1 MVSDDLEP
9 ALSYARISED
19 PLGMERGVTGQLADN
34 RDAAP
39 RYALRIVSEFH
50 DDDISALRGAPRPGY
65 NALIAALK
73 AGQAKV
79 VVVFQTSRLWRNRSE
94 RAEAI
99 GLFGQLG
106 VRIVATKGPHLDFS
120 TAYGRGMAGLLGEF
134 DTMESEVKSERVTGE
149 ARRRALEGKANGM
162 VSFGWRREYDQDAR
176 GRVIGFRDVVDEHQ
190 AAVVREIVD
199 LLLAGKS
206 LKAVTAILND
216 RGEPA
221 PGGKTW
227 IYSGVR
233 KIALR
238 PANIGRRIYRGE
250 DVGPAA
256 WPPIVDEGRHAQVIA
271 LLGDPARIT
280 SRSGSRRHM
289 LTYNANLAV
298 CGVCG
303 GELRIGKIRN
313 SPLYQCAAKGCVGR
327 SEPRVDEFVSL
338 VLIDRLSR
346 PDAGALFVH
355 KDDDAQKARDE
366 LAEHRARLAAA
377 ADDYAD
383 GVITREQLARINSRL
398 LPKVER
404 AEAAALRSIPGVGLG
419 LVAAL
424 VADPEKTWRGIDDVA
439 QQHEILVSIGMFVRI
454 VPTRQGAGFDSKSVE
469 ISWQGPP
476 DPVVPR

>member
-39 RYALRIVSEFH
+39 RYALRIVAEFH

-73 AGQAKV
+73 GGQAKV

-176 GRVIGFRDVVDEHQ
+176 GRVRGFRDVVDEHQ
-190 AAVVREIVD
+190 AAIVREIVD

-206 LKAVTAILND
+206 LKAVTAILNE

-238 PANIGRRIYRGE
+238 PANIGLRTYRGE
-250 DVGPAA
+250 VIGPAA
-256 WPPIVDEGRHAQVIA
+256 WAAIVDEGTHAQVCA
-271 LLGDPARIT
+271 LLGDAARVT
-280 SRSGSRRHM
+280 SRSGARRHM
-289 LTYNANLAV
+289 LTFNADIAV
-298 CGVCG
+298 CGVCAD
-303 GELRIGKIRN
+303 ELRVGKVGRHV
-313 SPLYQCAAKGCVGR
+313 LYQCLKGCVGR
-327 SEPRVDEFVSL
+327 NQAKVDDLVSL
-338 VLIDRLSR
+338 TLIERFSR
-346 PDAGALFVH
+346 PDAAALF
-355 KDDDAQKARDE
+355 ARDDSTARQARAEVDE
-366 LAEHRARLAAA
+366 LRARLATA
-377 ADDYAD
+377 ADSFAD
-383 GVITREQLARINSRL
+383 GELTREQLSRINARL
-398 LPKVER
+398 LPRIEKADADARRTV
-404 AEAAALRSIPGVGLG
+404 PGVGSELIAE
-419 LVAAL
+419 LI
-424 VADPEKTWRGIDDVA
+424 ADPEKTWDGLNDVSQRHAILAAVGIFIR
-439 QQHEILVSIGMFVRI
+439 IL
-454 VPTRQGAGFDSKSVE
+454 PTRRGPGFDMRSVE
-469 ISWQGPP
+469 ITWPGSSPL
-476 DPVVPR
+476 